1 MLLPRGGGSALL
13 EKHVSMSSG
22 AFRRTQSELSSLHA
36 PSARSVPSIQPE
48 GTTSSLVMGRSSGP
62 TILDEV
68 GRRRLKEL
76 EGEISSLKEDLEDAK
91 AAQERANRAMRSKDL
106 DTKSMKAE
114 LEKERK
120 NHQRTRSLAEDLA
133 RTVGQIKGTIQER
146 AAEMAQIQIQSAK
159 VKPFPPLPHTSSSHQ
174 PSDSRPYHAI
184 GHIQNIPPSLAPLSL
199 CPTSVPLLSVHL
211 PPLLSSSS
219 QPFDAAG
226 DTACCCYL
234 CSPRPWSSSL
244 STTR

>member
-1 MLLPRGGGSALL
+1 
-13 EKHVSMSSG
+13 
-22 AFRRTQSELSSLHA
+22 
-36 PSARSVPSIQPE
+36 
-48 GTTSSLVMGRSSGP
+48 MGRSSGP

-106 DTKSMKAE
+106 DTKSMRAE

-159 VKPFPPLPHTSSSHQ
+159 VKLSPFSPLTHTSSSHQ
-174 PSDSRPYHAI
+174 PSD
-184 GHIQNIPPSLAPLSL
+184 LAPTTPWATFKTSLPLSHL
-199 CPTSVPLLSVHL
+199 YPSVPPLSHFYLSIYLPCSLHPPNSLTPPATPHL
-211 PPLLSSSS
+211 VANCARP
-219 QPFDAAG
+219 G
-226 DTACCCYL
+226 HG
-234 CSPRPWSSSL
+234 PRPSPQPGDLRLPRPEAAHPPKADTS
-244 STTR
+244 

>member
-1 MLLPRGGGSALL
+1 LLLPRGGGSALL

-22 AFRRTQSELSSLHA
+22 AFRRTQSESSSLHA

-159 VKPFPPLPHTSSSHQ
+159 VKTVVPRLHASSNH
-174 PSDSRPYHAI
+174 
-184 GHIQNIPPSLAPLSL
+184 
-199 CPTSVPLLSVHL
+199 
-211 PPLLSSSS
+211 
-219 QPFDAAG
+219 
-226 DTACCCYL
+226 
-234 CSPRPWSSSL
+234 
-244 STTR
+244 